1 MTGLPEPLTPAD
13 CNLTDFAFIPLMIA
27 RLKASRQWLI
37 CKRRPELAFY
47 ILNLWTAS
55 WHEVPAASVE
65 DDDDVLADKAMCP
78 PDKWPTIRDDVMRGW
93 ILCANRRWYHPVI
106 AERARDAWERKCSAR
121 DAREADRVRKAEKR
135 ASEKPQKSGHIFETS
150 AGISN
155 VSAGNPT
162 ENALKGEGERE
173 REKSKKEPHT
183 PSPSSELN
191 QAAAEPGPVRDKSDR
206 EKLAIRVA
214 AAIGVQKIGD
224 LPPNVAG
231 NLMAEVDSMLAQN
244 CDFVADI
251 APALAS
257 RPDGKWP
264 GNPRYWTKA
273 ALGNRDRRLANP
285 APAGHGKTA
294 NLHRSERDKRMRSWA
309 KSRQWS
315 ASWGPPPGE
324 PGCCLSEAEIAEAKS
339 REAA

>member
-1 MTGLPEPLTPAD
+1 MTGLPEPLTPPD
-13 CNLTDFAFIPLMIA
+13 CDVRSLDTFDFNVERLMSSELVAISTGDEF
-27 RLKASRQWLI
+27 KAAVL
-37 CKRRPELAFY
+37 
-47 ILNLWTAS
+47 LWCRA
-55 WHEVPAASVE
+55 WKQVPAGSLPDDDRVLASFAGVPVAKWRKVRAGALRGFIKCLDGRLYHPMLSDLAIKGDARRKRFLKKRETDAERLREWRSSQKGSAVETSDETRFETHDETRSVASV
-65 DDDDVLADKAMCP
+65 
-78 PDKWPTIRDDVMRGW
+78 
-93 ILCANRRWYHPVI
+93 
-106 AERARDAWERKCSAR
+106 S
-121 DAREADRVRKAEKR
+121 
-135 ASEKPQKSGHIFETS
+135 
-150 AGISN
+150 
-155 VSAGNPT
+155 VSVSV
-162 ENALKGEGERE
+162 
-173 REKSKKEPHT
+173 SKKEPHT
-183 PSPSSELN
+183 PGLDSELN
-191 QAAAEPGPVRDKSDR
+191 PAAAEPGPVREKSDL
-206 EKLAIRVA
+206 EKLAQRVA
-214 AAIGVQKIGD
+214 TAIGVQKIGD

-231 NLMAEVDSMLAQN
+231 NLMAEIDSMLAQN

-294 NLHRSERDKRMRSWA
+294 NLHRSERDKRLRSWA

-324 PGCCLSEAEIAEAKS
+324 PGCCLSDDEIAEAKS